1 MLFAVQFVLLLVS
14 VWYGELEF
22 GSAEVS
28 CIGFWVLLGSSSVW
42 MVYCLF
48 CSILIFYLV
57 SVGGVISAPQIL
69 RTHC

>member
-48 CSILIFYLV
+48 CSILIFLF
-57 SVGGVISAPQIL
+57 S
-69 RTHC
+69 